1 GSDREGVRPA
11 RLFPCQPRRRPVA
24 RRAARPGV
32 GRRVPGRDED
42 GRRACRAAPPQ
53 ARPAAPAPHA
63 ARLRVQGRPDMIRSL
78 RGRLFAATLGALAVT
93 LVLTIGIGAVLTRR
107 QVDRTQAAALARRA
121 DDLAYQR
128 RHSVSYVNENIL
140 TGRTRTIVAPRPRL
154 RAYVPNVDADSDGT
168 TTYDGHRQLYPHR
181 TLPSRGLLL
190 LRPTGPS
197 AAWHPFLVDLLLAG
211 SVGVLVAAVLSL
223 LLARSVA
230 RPVGRVAEAT
240 QALAADGRADPVPET
255 GP

>member
-24 RRAARPGV
+24 RPAARPGL

-42 GRRACRAAPPQ
+42 GRRARRAAPPQ
-53 ARPAAPAPHA
+53 ARPADPDPHA

-78 RGRLFAATLGALAVT
+78 HGRLFAATLGALAVT
-93 LVLTIGIGAVLTRR
+93 LVLRIGIGAVLTRR

-128 RHSVSYVNENIL
+128 RHSVSYVNENTL

-154 RAYVPNVDADSDGT
+154 AAYVPNVNADSDGT
-168 TTYDGHRQLYPHR
+168 TTYDGRRQRYAYPP
-181 TLPSRGLLL
+181 LPSRRLLP
-190 LRPTGPS
+190 LRPAGTA
-197 AAWHPFLVDLLLAG
+197 AAWPPLPLDLPP
-211 SVGVLVAAVLSL
+211 
-223 LLARSVA
+223 A
-230 RPVGRVAEAT
+230 RPGR
-240 QALAADGRADPVPET
+240 
-255 GP
+255 